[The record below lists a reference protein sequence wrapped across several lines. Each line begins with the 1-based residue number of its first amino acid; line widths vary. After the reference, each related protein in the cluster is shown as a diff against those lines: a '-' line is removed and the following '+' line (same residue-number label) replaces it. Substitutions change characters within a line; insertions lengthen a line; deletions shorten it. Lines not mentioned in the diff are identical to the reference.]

1 MLEGAVAGGVGF
13 GKLAGRPIS
22 LSAKGLAKVEQHLAQ
37 FGDVPENA
45 AMIGRLRAALSGG
58 GSITGADASFY
69 MHELA
74 EATMMGRG
82 MLYDAAHAAALS
94 KYGVSPFSV
103 YAREVV
109 AASPHFSTS
118 PGWVAFWGL

>member
-1 MLEGAVAGGVGF
+1 MRVAAQCNPSTNSRANACPR
-13 GKLAGRPIS
+13 KLIVDSIRRS
-22 LSAKGLAKVEQHLAQ
+22 VLKVTAFYLHE
-37 FGDVPENA
+37 
-45 AMIGRLRAALSGG
+45 
-58 GSITGADASFY
+58 AS
-69 MHELA
+69 

-82 MLYDAAHAAALS
+82 IAYPVAHEAALA
-94 KYGVSPFSV
+94 KYGVSPFAL